1 MQVKGGSVFFELG
14 EVQKLLP
21 EKLVLHGYTLLEII
35 GRNSSLSFKVNGN
48 DQITF
53 VTTENDIQV
62 KVTPSKFYSHDTL
75 SSLVAECEQILQSA
89 TKNGVFQELETAVTV
104 ALQLQ
109 LYFERIAQR
118 VVQRST
124 SDLWAAIRS
133 LQSQLTQKQ

>member
-35 GRNSSLSFKVNGN
+35 GKNSSLSFKVNGN

>member
-35 GRNSSLSFKVNGN
+35 GKNSSLSFKVNGN

-53 VTTENDIQV
+53 AATENDIQV

-75 SSLVAECEQILQSA
+75 SSLVAGCEQILKSA
-89 TKNGVFQELETAVTV
+89 TENGVFQELEMAVTV

-109 LYFERIAQR
+109 SYFERIAQR